1 VQYEKEALLHLVDV
15 VPTLFLHHFYRNHD
29 HIASILFI
37 TSFTSIGCV
46 SATRR
51 GVGLRCRG
59 QDLGGEG
66 APGGDNGKAV
76 SSVSVLPLAP
86 LRPLP
91 LRRAARNVLEGGGRR
106 ALSPLL
112 LARYGLRRGRSAAA
126 AVVGEAE
133 LALEEADAAMRVA
146 TDDDSITA
154 TLVSVLL
161 TLAFVGLSILT
172 LGVRVL
178 P

>member
-1 VQYEKEALLHLVDV
+1 VVKIWVEKE
-15 VPTLFLHHFYRNHD
+15 
-29 HIASILFI
+29 
-37 TSFTSIGCV
+37 
-46 SATRR
+46 RR
-51 GVGLRCRG
+51 
-59 QDLGGEG
+59 EG
-66 APGGDNGKAV
+66 IMAAV

-91 LRRAARNVLEGGGRR
+91 LRRATRNVLEGGGRR
-106 ALSPLL
+106 ASSPLL
-112 LARYGLRRGRSAAA
+112 LARYGLLRGRLAAA
-126 AVVGEAE
+126 AVAGEAE

-146 TDDDSITA
+146 ADDDSITA
-154 TLVSVLL
+154 TVVSVLL